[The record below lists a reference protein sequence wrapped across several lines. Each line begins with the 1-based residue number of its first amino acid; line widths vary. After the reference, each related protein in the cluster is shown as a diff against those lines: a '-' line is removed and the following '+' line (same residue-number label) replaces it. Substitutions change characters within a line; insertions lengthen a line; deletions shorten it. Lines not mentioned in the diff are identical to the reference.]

1 MAWKCHIRSWLG
13 LGLALLM
20 SSVTASAMPA
30 PIARMGTASKS
41 VLQKTFDGAKTVA
54 KVPVRVV
61 RYGAIGAKDVVVDVG
76 VGAKDVGAS
85 VVHHVRSI

>member
-1 MAWKCHIRSWLG
+1 MAWKCHIRSWLW
-13 LGLALLM
+13 LELALLG
-20 SSVTASAMPA
+20 SSIGASAMPA

-54 KVPVRVV
+54 KVPVHAVKYGVV
-61 RYGAIGAKDVVVDVG
+61 GAKDVVVDVG